1 MMEIAAAFIAGV
13 LISSAIAYLYR
24 LSVRVQ
30 EIEQRA
36 GKVRRTNSD
45 LDNFDDIMAVAVR
58 TLIEEEMQSEVRKAR
73 INQLQKMLASM
84 RNLEGDK

>member
-1 MMEIAAAFIAGV
+1 MEIAAAFIAGV